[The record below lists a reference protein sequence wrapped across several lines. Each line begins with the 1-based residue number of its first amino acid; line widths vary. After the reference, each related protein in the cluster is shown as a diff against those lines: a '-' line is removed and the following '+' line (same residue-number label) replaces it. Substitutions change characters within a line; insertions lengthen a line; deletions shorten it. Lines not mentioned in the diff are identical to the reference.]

1 MSDTL
6 CGPSNALQNLQKH
19 ASVDRTLQQDRLIS
33 RRSPSQGFRSQ
44 NSSDGVLD
52 PEFAAFESDLAGPS
66 LPNLQH
72 AGPFSAHPHRLPV
85 ASHAENVTWAADFQ
99 RLHISGPSHPIQQH
113 HGPSATPAS
122 AMSQQ
127 GWHSEFLKQQQ
138 QRQAPTQQHQ
148 QYTGGFQPPAT
159 DQQHATETFDES
171 AFEAAFEQ
179 ARADMAL
186 QETNATEEK
195 AEPASETIQ
204 PDLSTA
210 QEPTEQI
217 KIGSDTIPQIDK
229 NDPLSRVNDADELA
243 RTAGQLLDSVSHDQ
257 SEKFRKSSFLA
268 LMRRI
273 RDREVRIEDDE
284 FRETS
289 QSLHPG
295 GKYYPGGQ
303 QQAQRQQTSIPTHQ
317 DGPDGVTFG
326 DINRPQVSPST
337 PDTVESIATSKA
349 APRDIPNSF
358 LHHSHKLREVA
369 ANARNRAVRIPPP
382 PYSLAVPR
390 GSTHEEGQNALE
402 TIDDDTAWETCAG
415 ASSTPITISIDASI
429 NVVGNGNTI
438 MIPSMA
444 GHPQQTPKVSSSMSP
459 ESSSSSSSI
468 APAAS
473 EADTLHSIQKQRQAR
488 LTEMATAII
497 NTLYDSG
504 RLAPPAE
511 DHEHAPLEIK
521 INTGIKVEGSR
532 NVICVG
538 ATARAQSNK
547 SAPMGTDKDR
557 QVILNRKR
565 RALSE
570 PFEAPNSK
578 KNCVQ

>member
-243 RTAGQLLDSVSHDQ
+243 RTAGQLLVSVSHDQ

-349 APRDIPNSF
+349 APRDIPS
-358 LHHSHKLREVA
+358 
-369 ANARNRAVRIPPP
+369 
-382 PYSLAVPR
+382 
-390 GSTHEEGQNALE
+390 
-402 TIDDDTAWETCAG
+402 
-415 ASSTPITISIDASI
+415 ASSTGAGLGEDNSLYASW
-429 NVVGNGNTI
+429 NYG
-438 MIPSMA
+438 
-444 GHPQQTPKVSSSMSP
+444 
-459 ESSSSSSSI
+459 
-468 APAAS
+468 
-473 EADTLHSIQKQRQAR
+473 
-488 LTEMATAII
+488 
-497 NTLYDSG
+497 
-504 RLAPPAE
+504 
-511 DHEHAPLEIK
+511 
-521 INTGIKVEGSR
+521 GI
-532 NVICVG
+532 
-538 ATARAQSNK
+538 
-547 SAPMGTDKDR
+547 
-557 QVILNRKR
+557 
-565 RALSE
+565 
-570 PFEAPNSK
+570 
-578 KNCVQ
+578 